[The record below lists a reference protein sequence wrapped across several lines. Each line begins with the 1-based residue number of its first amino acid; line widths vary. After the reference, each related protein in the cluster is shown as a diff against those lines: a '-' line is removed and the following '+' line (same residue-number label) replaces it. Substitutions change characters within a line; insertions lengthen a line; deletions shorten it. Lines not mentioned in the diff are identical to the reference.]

1 MKNIVIFYPSFE
13 RGGATKV
20 LINLIKFFSKKKIKV
35 FLISNKKDQSL
46 KNIKN
51 LKIIV
56 SKSYNFNYINNRIS
70 SGISSIISL
79 KKLINNLDSKE
90 TIILSMQSNFFP
102 AFLSFFLNWKVFT
115 RVSEDPCDAT
125 KFADNKFFAYLILI
139 TKFLTYNFSYKVV
152 VNATKSKKCVEKFL
166 LNKKK
171 VVLLFNPSLS
181 KIIKRKNNYRKNY
194 ILNVGRLCK
203 QKNQSL
209 LIDAFYIFYKKNKKY
224 KLLFC
229 GDGPDKK
236 KLIKQV
242 DNLQLSKNI
251 KFLGWSKNLD
261 KIYKN
266 SKLFIL
272 TSYYEGMPNALIEAI
287 NYELP
292 SIALNSS
299 GVEDVLLN
307 GKGGEILYD
316 RNIKVLANKMSQVI
330 LNYKKILKKTKK
342 SKKKID
348 QYYIEKAGQKYINN
362 LCK

>member
-1 MKNIVIFYPSFE
+1 MY
-13 RGGATKV
+13 
-20 LINLIKFFSKKKIKV
+20 
-35 FLISNKKDQSL
+35 
-46 KNIKN
+46 
-51 LKIIV
+51 
-56 SKSYNFNYINNRIS
+56 
-70 SGISSIISL
+70 
-79 KKLINNLDSKE
+79 
-90 TIILSMQSNFFP
+90 
-102 AFLSFFLNWKVFT
+102 
-115 RVSEDPCDAT
+115 
-125 KFADNKFFAYLILI
+125 
-139 TKFLTYNFSYKVV
+139 
-152 VNATKSKKCVEKFL
+152 
-166 LNKKK
+166 
-171 VVLLFNPSLS
+171 
-181 KIIKRKNNYRKNY
+181 
-194 ILNVGRLCK
+194 
-203 QKNQSL
+203 
-209 LIDAFYIFYKKNKKY
+209 KKY

-236 KLIKQV
+236 KLIKQA

>member
-1 MKNIVIFYPSFE
+1 
-13 RGGATKV
+13 
-20 LINLIKFFSKKKIKV
+20 
-35 FLISNKKDQSL
+35 
-46 KNIKN
+46 
-51 LKIIV
+51 
-56 SKSYNFNYINNRIS
+56 
-70 SGISSIISL
+70 
-79 KKLINNLDSKE
+79 
-90 TIILSMQSNFFP
+90 MQSNFFP
-102 AFLSFFLNWKVFT
+102 AILSFLFNWRVFT
-115 RVSEDPCDAT
+115 RVSEDPCGAT
-125 KFADNKFFAYLILI
+125 KYADNKIFAIFILI
-139 TKFLTYNFSYKVV
+139 TKFITYNFSYRVI

-171 VVLLFNPSLS
+171 IILLFNPTLN
-181 KIIKRKNNYRKNY
+181 KIYRSTKTLKKNY
-194 ILNVGRLCK
+194 FLNVGRLCK
-203 QKNQSL
+203 QKNQAL
-209 LIDAFYIFYKKNKKY
+209 LIDAFSIFYKKNKKF
-224 KLLFC
+224 KLLLC

-242 DNLQLSKNI
+242 NNLKLSKNV
-251 KFLGWSKNLD
+251 KFLGWNKNLA

-266 SKLFIL
+266 SKMFIL

-316 RNIKVLANKMSQVI
+316 RDIKVLANKMNQVI
-330 LNYKKILKKTKK
+330 LNYKTILKKTKN

-348 QYYIEKAGQKYINN
+348 QYYIEKAGQKYINY